1 MTRNDD
7 HRTPLMLA
15 ATASVAVAL
24 LLILVKALAWV
35 MTGSVS
41 LLASLIDSV
50 MDSLASLI
58 NFAAVR
64 YALVPADAEH
74 RFGHGKAEALAGLGQ
89 ALLIAVSS
97 LLLIWKAGE
106 KLLEPRPIEDSAV
119 GIAVMVF
126 SIIVTALLVLLQRR
140 VIRRTGSTAIQ
151 ADALHYAGDLA
162 MNLSIIVVLFLGGL
176 GFDRLDG
183 IAGLLIALLILYSS
197 ARIGWQSMQ
206 ILLDRELPGEVRD
219 GISALVAADEQALGF
234 HDLRTRRSGQTW
246 FVQLHVDM
254 DRDLPLHEAHAMGER
269 IRGAIRRRYPQA
281 EVIIHH
287 DPVSKTAQVPVI
299 AKQQGGDSAAQ

>member
-7 HRTPLMLA
+7 HRMQLMLA

-162 MNLSIIVVLFLGGL
+162 MNLSIIVVLFLSGL

-287 DPVSKTAQVPVI
+287 DPVSKAAQVPVI
-299 AKQQGGDSAAQ
+299 AQQQGGDSAAR